1 MKITHSMLNAYDFC
15 PRSYHL
21 RYELLLEA
29 PPTEAMIV
37 GLYIHQKIANKF
49 GKGVVNKI
57 APDLQKKADKIY
69 NNWEKTWYPIFK
81 DDVQYMAFDT
91 AIIENVEKYFDV
103 DFYGDNLVG
112 IVDFITKDNVGI
124 DWKTGK
130 YVSPTQLALYMY
142 AMKLPKAMY
151 IFLRATNRGQQ
162 TFEMDKYDYN
172 GGILFAKQSITKI
185 KKRIFI
191 KNEWACPYCSY
202 KEICDKMPIDKNE
215 KSAIL

>member
-1 MKITHSMLNAYDFC
+1 MLNAYDFC

-49 GKGVVNKI
+49 GKGTINAI
-57 APDLQKKADKIY
+57 TPDLQKVADKIY

-81 DDVQYMAFDT
+81 DDVLRDA
-91 AIIENVEKYFDV
+91 ENVEKYFEVNFD
-103 DFYGDNLVG
+103 GDNLVG
-112 IVDFITKDNVGI
+112 VIDFIPKNVAI

-162 TFEMDKYDYN
+162 TFELDEYDYN
-172 GGILFAKQSITKI
+172 GGILFARQNIARI
-185 KKRIFI
+185 KEKVFP
-191 KNEWACPYCSY
+191 KNEWVCKYCAL
-202 KEICDKMPIDKNE
+202 KEICDKTILSID
-215 KSAIL
+215 